1 MNTITTL
8 ITGASSGIGKA
19 LAYECAEHGENLVL
33 VARNIDALEA
43 IRQSI
48 HTRYPLLT
56 ITLIQKDLS
65 QT

>member
-1 MNTITTL
+1 MNTINTL

-33 VARNIDALEA
+33 VARDIESLHA
-43 IRQSI
+43 IKQSI
-48 HTRYPLLT
+48 QTQYPDLV

-65 QT
+65 KA